1 MQNKN
6 FTTRPLTL
14 DDAQQFV
21 LTSKAISADAGTNR
35 TYQADFIQSQW
46 QEPNFD
52 ITQSTLGIFAE
63 NGELV
68 GFCVIWDTSET
79 PVRPWIEWGVH
90 PDYLEHNFSAQLLQ
104 WADKVTQRIIDRC
117 PPEARLSLH
126 SGAIKGYTPVEDG
139 LTQAGYTPIRSGYDM
154 RIDMETQPTAPS
166 LPDGFAIR
174 TYNHD
179 QDFHAFVH
187 AFRDSFADH
196 YGYVEE
202 PFEKD
207 VKEFEHWFAT
217 DKLIDPTL
225 ISLAIEEKTNEVAG
239 YVMGMKEEHGDPTVG
254 YIELVGVSPQYRR
267 RGLAKALLLHTFNEY
282 WLRDKKS
289 VVLGVDGE
297 SLTNAVTLY
306 ENVGM
311 YIKFQYVRYEK
322 LIRDG
327 IELAKVSAE

>member
-1 MQNKN
+1 MQTAN
-6 FTTRPLTL
+6 FTIRPLKL

-21 LTSKAISADAGTNR
+21 KTSAIISAHAGTNR

-46 QEPNFD
+46 QEPKFD
-52 ITQSTLGIFAE
+52 ITTSTQGIFAE
-63 NGELV
+63 NGELA

-90 PDYLEHNFSAQLLQ
+90 PDYLEHKLSTQLLE
-104 WADKVTQRIIDRC
+104 WADNVTQRIIDRC

-139 LTQAGYTPIRSGYDM
+139 LTQAGYTAIRSGYDM
-154 RIDMETQPTAPS
+154 RIDMDTQPTVPNP
-166 LPDGFAIR
+166 PDGFKIR

-179 QDFHAFVH
+179 EDFHDFVH

-207 VKEFEHWFAT
+207 VQEFEHWFET
-217 DKLIDPTL
+217 DKLFDPTL
-225 ISLAIEEKTNEVAG
+225 ISLAIEEKTGKIAG

-254 YIELVGVSPQYRR
+254 YIELVGVRREYRR
-267 RGLAKALLLHTFNEY
+267 RGLAKLLLLHTFNEY
-282 WLRDKKS
+282 WARDKKS
-289 VVLGVDGE
+289 VMLGVDGQ

-311 YIKFQYVRYEK
+311 YIKFQYVQYEK
-322 LIRDG
+322 MIRDG